1 MKKLIILIT
10 LAVLMLAYFPEVQG
24 KSQNADIKNEIKG
37 GHHNTIATNVNQV
50 SQIANKNNVPYGQ
63 LKKVASNDWVNKN
76 NGFSL
81 SQSMNV
87 QNQIFG
93 GHHNKIAVDGHQ
105 VALLDAAGSGGDGGS
120 ENNSTAMGNLSQM
133 LNIQNQIFGGHHNMI
148 LLNSEQ
154 VAEISALSPGNLSQA
169 ASIFNQITGGHH
181 NIIVVGSSQLA
192 WLNSTTN

>member
-1 MKKLIILIT
+1 MKKFIILIT

-50 SQIANKNNVPYGQ
+50 GEIANKNNVPYGQ
-63 LKKVASNDWVNKN
+63 LKKVASDDWVSNN

-81 SQSMNV
+81 SQSMDV

-93 GHHNKIAVDGHQ
+93 GHHNTIAVDGRQ
-105 VALLDAAGSGGDGGS
+105 AAVLDAAGSL
-120 ENNSTAMGNLSQM
+120 NNSTAMGNLSQM
-133 LNIQNQIFGGHHNMI
+133 LNTQNHIFGGHHNMI

-154 VAEISALSPGNLSQA
+154 VAKISALSPGNLSQA